1 MIHTMRWFGP
11 NDPVSLMD
19 LRQAGCSGVVSA
31 LHQIPV
37 GEAWSVPAIEER
49 IRLIE
54 ADNHRYNPLKW
65 LVVESLPVHEH
76 IKKGLPD
83 RDQYI
88 KKYKQSLMNLA
99 VCGIKTVCYNFMP
112 VLDWSRTALDYTLPE
127 GQKTLR
133 FVWEDF
139 ALFDLYILKRPNA
152 AIDYEPEIQE
162 SALQKFQSM
171 TPDELAK
178 LTDTVLLGLP
188 GSEEA
193 FDLAVFQDLLDEYRN
208 IGDQQLRENLYYF
221 IKEVAPT
228 ASQLGINLC
237 IHPDDPPR
245 PLLGLPRVVST
256 ESDLEQLMAASPVR
270 ANGITFCT
278 GSLGVRADNDLVK
291 IIDRFGDRIH
301 FVHLRTTRRES
312 GTRNFHEAPHLN
324 GDVDMYEVVKALVQE
339 EQRREDN
346 DEVPT
351 QLPMRPDHG
360 FQMLDD
366 LHKKTYPGYSGIG
379 RLKALAEL
387 RGLEMGIKRSLQ
399 LLLLVL
405 GTCFGFSAS
414 ADDGYRLWLKYDLI
428 KNEAQRKVYAGA
440 IKTIVSNPASPVMQS
455 ATAELQ
461 LGLQGLLGKSV
472 AIQSTASGKA
482 GNIILKFD
490 LAEKLTNDEGYH
502 LYKQGSD
509 FVIAAKTDKGLLYGS
524 FAFLRYVQT
533 GQSLGK
539 LDESSSPKI
548 QLRMLN
554 HWDNTNGSIERGY
567 AGASLWKWF
576 ELPENLDPRYTDYAR
591 ANASIGIN
599 STVVNNVNASARFL
613 TPEYLPKV
621 QALANV
627 FRPYGIKIFMSI
639 NFAAPRMLGGL
650 GTSDPL
656 DPKVRQWW
664 ADKTKEIYAA
674 IPDFGGF
681 LVKANSE
688 GQPGPQDYGRNHADG
703 ANMLAEALAPFGGV
717 VIWRAFVYKADPN
730 GDRFKA
736 AYEEFK
742 PLDGTFKPNTMVQ
755 VKNGPIDFQPR
766 EPFSPLFGAMPK
778 TPLAMEFQITQ
789 EYLGF
794 STNFVYLAPLF
805 KECLDS
811 DTYAKGK
818 GSTVAKVV
826 DGTLHGYDKTA
837 MAGVANTGSD
847 RNWTGHTM
855 SQANWYAF
863 GRLAWDHTL
872 SSEAIAEEWTKMTLT
887 QEPKALA
894 TITDLLLNSREN
906 YVNFTTP
913 LGLHHIMGESL
924 HFGPQPWLAKSAR
937 PDWTAVYY
945 HRAAADGIGFDRT
958 KTGSNALA
966 QYAPEVQA
974 QWGDPDTCPLPYL
987 LWFHHVA
994 WDKKL
999 STGRTLWDELCHR
1012 YYEGTQS
1019 VARMQQDW
1027 ATVKPAVDAELF
1039 ADVAGRLAVQRREA
1053 LWWRD
1058 ACVLYFQEFSKMPI
1072 PAPYPKPKRTLEE
1085 IKEITAT
1092 YQLR

>member
-1 MIHTMRWFGP
+1 MRWFGP

-19 LRQAGCSGVVSA
+19 LRQAGCTGVVSA

-37 GEAWSVPAIEER
+37 GEAWSVEAIQER
-49 IRLIE
+49 IRIIE
-54 ADNHRYNPLKW
+54 ADNHRYTPLQW
-65 LVVESLPVHEH
+65 LVVESLPVHED
-76 IKKGLPD
+76 IKKGLSS
-83 RDQYI
+83 RERYI
-88 KKYKQSLMNLA
+88 ENYKESLRNLA
-99 VCGIKTVCYNFMP
+99 ACGITTVCYNFMP
-112 VLDWSRTALDYTLPE
+112 VLDWSRTALAYELPE
-127 GQKTLR
+127 GHKTLR

-152 AIDYEPEIQE
+152 ATDYEPEIRE
-162 SALQKFQSM
+162 SARQKFETMSKE
-171 TPDELAK
+171 ELAS
-178 LTDTVLLGLP
+178 LTNTVLLGLP

-193 FDLAVFQDLLDEYRN
+193 FDLSVFQSLLDAYAE
-208 IGDQQLRENLYYF
+208 IGDRQLRDNLYHF
-221 IKEVAPT
+221 VQQVAPV
-228 ASQLGINLC
+228 AQEVGINLC

-245 PLLGLPRVVST
+245 SLLGLPRVVST
-256 ESDLEQLMAASPVR
+256 EADLEELMQASDLR

-278 GSLGVRADNDLVK
+278 GSLGVRADNNLVR
-291 IIDRFGDRIH
+291 IIERFGDRIH
-301 FVHLRTTRRES
+301 FVHLRTTKRET

-324 GDVDMYEVVKALVQE
+324 GDVDMYEVTKAILKE
-339 EQRREDN
+339 EQKRQQNGYTDGY
-346 DEVPT
+346 
-351 QLPMRPDHG
+351 LPMRPDHG

-366 LHKKTYPGYSGIG
+366 LQKKTYPGYSAIG

-387 RGLEMGIKRSLQ
+387 RGLEMGIRRSLA
-399 LLLLVL
+399 LTFFFL
-405 GTCFGFSAS
+405 GTFFSLPTM

-428 KNEAQRKVYAGA
+428 QNEAQRKEYATA
-440 IKTIVSNPASPVMQS
+440 LKTIVSISDSPIIQS
-455 ATAELQ
+455 ATKELQ
-461 LGLQGLLGKSV
+461 MGLQGLLG
-472 AIQSTASGKA
+472 QSIAVQKTASTQG
-482 GNIILKFD
+482 GNVILKID
-490 LAEKLTNDEGYH
+490 PTEKLTNDEGYRI
-502 LYKQGSD
+502 YKNGKD
-509 FVIAAKTDKGLLYGS
+509 VVVAAKTDKGLLYGS
-524 FAFLRYVQT
+524 FALLRHIQT
-533 GQSLGK
+533 GQSLSNPN
-539 LDESSSPKI
+539 LTSSPKV

-554 HWDNTNGSIERGY
+554 HWDNTNGTIERGY
-567 AGASLWKWF
+567 AGASLWKWY
-576 ELPENLDPRYTDYAR
+576 ELPENLDPRYTEYAR

-599 STVVNNVNASARFL
+599 ATVVNNVNASARFL

-627 FRPYGIKIFMSI
+627 FRPYGIKVFMSI
-639 NFAAPRMLGGL
+639 NSAAPRILGGL
-650 GTSDPL
+650 TTADPL

-664 ADKTKEIYAA
+664 MDKTKEIYAV

-688 GQPGPQDYGRNHADG
+688 GEPGPQDYGRTHADG
-703 ANMLAEALAPFGGV
+703 ANMLAEAVAPFGGI
-717 VIWRAFVYKADPN
+717 VIWRSFVYKADPN

-742 PLDGTFKPNTMVQ
+742 PLDGTFKPNVIVQ

-766 EPFSPLFGAMPK
+766 EPFSPLFGAMPQ

-805 KECLDS
+805 KETLDA

-818 GSTVAKVV
+818 GSTVAKVM
-826 DGTLHGYDKTA
+826 DGSLHGYDKTV

-847 RNWTGHTM
+847 RNWTGHPVG
-855 SQANWYAF
+855 QANWYAF

-887 QEPKALA
+887 RQPAAVK

-913 LGLHHIMGESL
+913 LGLHHVMGEGL
-924 HFGPQPWLAKSAR
+924 HFGPQPWLEKSQR
-937 PDWTAVYY
+937 PDWTAIYY
-945 HRAAADGIGFDRT
+945 HRADANGLGFDRT
-958 KTGSNALA
+958 ASGSNALA
-966 QYAPEVQA
+966 QYAPEVRQ
-974 QWGDPDTCPLPYL
+974 QFQNPDTTPLPYL

-999 STGRTLWDELCHR
+999 STGRTLWDEFSSR
-1012 YYEGTQS
+1012 YYEGVKS
-1019 VARMQQDW
+1019 VEEMQEKW
-1027 ATVKPAVDAELF
+1027 KTVKSVVDPELF
-1039 ADVAGRLAVQRREA
+1039 ADIAGRLAVQHREA

-1058 ACVLYFQEFSKMPI
+1058 SGVLYFQTFSKMPI
-1072 PAPYPKPKRTLEE
+1072 PAPYQKPDRTLDEL
-1085 IKEITAT
+1085 KKITRT